1 MEVLLASYDW
11 KFNFSSLDVRFC
23 TPLKWVSL
31 HLSIFLENRT
41 ASGPSSR
48 SEMRYM
54 RHGVEYLETAP
65 PERGYMRQQKPGA
78 QIMCAVRSSAIVL
91 PKDSLGRVI
100 LEIALALSSLS
111 QCKIL

>member
-1 MEVLLASYDW
+1 MNFDWVNAQAEGKDLEVLLASYDW

-23 TPLKWVSL
+23 KPLKWVSL

-54 RHGVEYLETAP
+54 R
-65 PERGYMRQQKPGA
+65 QW
-78 QIMCAVRSSAIVL
+78 S
-91 PKDSLGRVI
+91 
-100 LEIALALSSLS
+100 
-111 QCKIL
+111 